1 MPGEAAHRLWEQYV
15 AHWHSYPDA
24 YEVFRGI
31 APPDL
36 LQGAERYPREN
47 DADEKRL
54 AEELLQAASLDPR
67 AAVSAVLAAEDRHA
81 DRKQCAGSSAALR
94 GSWLGSRC
102 RCPFGHGDRAAT

>member
-67 AAVSAVLAAEDRHA
+67 AAVSAVLAAADRHA
-81 DRKQCAGSSAALR
+81 ARRKTRRALQGR
-94 GSWLGSRC
+94 PWPWLILRPSRW
-102 RCPFGHGDRAAT
+102 RFLNR